1 RAPAGL
7 RDGVPDQGAV
17 FRRSRRPEFGDLRTS
32 RGAGR
37 HRSDAR
43 ARLSPGQQIPAAA
56 PRPAAWR
63 GSGSGAAE
71 RGHCRSAK
79 RSRYGQPAAALGR
92 PAAVALRDRMHPT
105 FSIVFF
111 TTASGAGFALL
122 FLLGLAAPLGLLP
135 ESSGFGFVAL
145 ATAFVLATAGLVS
158 SVFHLGRPERAWRA
172 FSQWRSS
179 WLSREGVMSVL
190 TFVPAAIFGIGWVF
204 FGETGGLIG
213 LCGVLA
219 AICAAVTIACTGMI
233 YASLKP
239 IHQWHNRWV
248 VPNYFSLGLMAG
260 FLLLDLMIRFWVVR
274 PVGTQF
280 LALLTVLAAWWSKEA
295 YWRFIDTNSAPS
307 TVASATALGSR
318 GPVRMLEPPH
328 TQDNYLLQE
337 MGFRIARKHK
347 TRLRLIARITA
358 FLLPALLSLVALL
371 TAGGIGL
378 IAAALAVISAALG
391 LVIERWLFFAEAKHT
406 VTLYYGAV
414 AV

>member
-1 RAPAGL
+1 
-7 RDGVPDQGAV
+7 
-17 FRRSRRPEFGDLRTS
+17 
-32 RGAGR
+32 
-37 HRSDAR
+37 
-43 ARLSPGQQIPAAA
+43 
-56 PRPAAWR
+56 
-63 GSGSGAAE
+63 
-71 RGHCRSAK
+71 
-79 RSRYGQPAAALGR
+79 
-92 PAAVALRDRMHPT
+92 MHPT

-179 WLSREGVMSVL
+179 WLSREG
-190 TFVPAAIFGIGWVF
+190 PAAIFAIGWIF
-204 FGETGGLIG
+204 FGVTDGVIG
-213 LCGVLA
+213 LFGFLA

-248 VPNYFSLGLMAG
+248 VPNYFTLGLMAG
-260 FLLLDLMIRFWVVR
+260 FLLLDLIIRFWTVR
-274 PVGTQF
+274 PVGTPL
-280 LALLTVLAAWWSKEA
+280 LALLAVLAAWWSKEA
-295 YWRFIDTNSAPS
+295 YWRFIDTTSAPS
-307 TVASATALGSR
+307 NVASATALGSR
-318 GPVRMLEPPH
+318 GRVRMLEPPH

-337 MGFRIARKHK
+337 MGFHIARKHK

-358 FLLPALLSLVALL
+358 FVLPALLCLIALIGSGTVA
-371 TAGGIGL
+371 A
-378 IAAALAVISAALG
+378 IAAALAVLSAAVG
-391 LVIERWLFFAEAKHT
+391 LVAERWLFFAEAKHT
-406 VTLYYGAV
+406 VMLYYGAD